1 MADPGAAVL
10 LPRPGS
16 GRLFAS
22 GRRVRLG
29 DVSTEGRLRLDAVA
43 RYLQDIARDDA
54 VDAGYPDPGGWVVR
68 RTLIEVTRPP
78 RFGEQLDLFTWC
90 SGHGRRWAER
100 RTEIRGEAGGAV
112 DAASVWVHVDASA
125 GTARRLPE
133 EFYEIWGE
141 AAAGR
146 RISPRALLPTGAPVG
161 SDRFPWPVRVA
172 DLDPFGHVNNA
183 VHWAPVEEALA
194 RLGPAPPP
202 LRAELEH
209 RSPLGPAPAAEV
221 RAVRAGGG
229 IDMWLAAC
237 AAVATVAR
245 VRPVSQDPSAAGS
258 NR

>member
-16 GRLFAS
+16 GRLFAA

-29 DVSTEGRLRLDAVA
+29 DVSTEGRLRLDAAA

-78 RFGEQLDLFTWC
+78 RFGEWLDLFTWC
-90 SGHGRRWAER
+90 SGHRRRWAER
-100 RTEIRGEAGGAV
+100 RTELRGAGAAGGAV
-112 DAASVWVHVDASA
+112 DAASVWVHVDADA

-133 EFYEIWGE
+133 EFYEIWAE

-146 RISPRALLPTGAPVG
+146 RISPRALLPAEAPLGA
-161 SDRFPWPVRVA
+161 DRFPWPVRVA

-194 RLGPAPPP
+194 RLGPAPVP

-209 RSPLGPAPAAEV
+209 RRPLGPEPAAEV
-221 RAVRAGGG
+221 LAVRAGGG
-229 IDMWLAAC
+229 IDLWLEAGGEA
-237 AAVATVAR
+237 ATVAR
-245 VRPVSQDPSAAGS
+245 VRPVILTGEEP
-258 NR
+258 

>member
-16 GRLFAS
+16 GRLFAA

-43 RYLQDIARDDA
+43 RYLQDIARDDS
-54 VDAGYPDPGGWVVR
+54 VDAGYPDPEGWVVR
-68 RTLIEVTRPP
+68 RTLIEVTQSP

-90 SGHGRRWAER
+90 SGYGWRWVER
-100 RTEIRGEAGGAV
+100 RTEIRGGAGGAV
-112 DAASVWVHVDASA
+112 DAASVWVHVDVGA

-146 RISPRALLPTGAPVG
+146 RISPRALLPAEAPAG

-172 DLDPFGHVNNA
+172 DLDTFGHVNNA
-183 VHWAPVEEALA
+183 VHWAPVEEVLA
-194 RLGPAPPP
+194 RLGPVPAP

-209 RSPLGPAPAAEV
+209 RSPLRPEPAGEVWAA
-221 RAVRAGGG
+221 RAGGG
-229 IDMWLAAC
+229 IDMWLAAG
-237 AAVATVAR
+237 AEVATVAR
-245 VRPVSQDPSAAGS
+245 VRPVGGRPSGT
-258 NR
+258 